1 MELLT
6 NPWVLLLIMLVSGL
20 GVAVMLGAYYLGRKG
35 GDEVHKHSDRISAE
49 TLERL
54 KARFE
59 RWGAWLLLLSVL
71 PYLGFPLS
79 VAAGVAEIR
88 VVTFVVMMFIARFT
102 QTAIVVVTLE
112 EVLSAMG
119 LG

>member
-6 NPWVLLLIMLVSGL
+6 NPWVLLLIVLVSGA
-20 GVAVMLGAYYLGRKG
+20 GVIVMLGAYYLGKKG
-35 GDEVHKHSDRISAE
+35 GDRVHKHSDRMSEE

-54 KARFE
+54 KLRFE
-59 RWGAWLLLLSVL
+59 RWGAWLLLLAVI

-79 VAAGVAEIR
+79 VAAGVVEIR
-88 VVTFVVMMFIARFT
+88 VVSFVVMMFIARST
-102 QTAIVVVTLE
+102 QTAIAVVLLE
-112 EVLSAMG
+112 EALSAMG

>member
-1 MELLT
+1 MQLLV
-6 NPWVLLLIMLVSGL
+6 NFWVLFLIVIVSGV

-54 KARFE
+54 KVRFE
-59 RWGAWLLLLSVL
+59 RWGAWLLLLAVI

-79 VAAGVAEIR
+79 VAAGVVEIR
-88 VVTFVVMMFIARFT
+88 VVSFVVMMFIARLT
-102 QTAIVVVTLE
+102 QTAFLVVLLE
-112 EVLSAMG
+112 EALSAMG